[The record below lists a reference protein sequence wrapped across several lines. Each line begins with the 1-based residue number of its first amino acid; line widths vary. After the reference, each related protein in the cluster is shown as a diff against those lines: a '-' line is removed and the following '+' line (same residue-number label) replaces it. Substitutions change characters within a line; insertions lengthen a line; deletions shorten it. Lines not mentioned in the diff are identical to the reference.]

1 MYDPPFKAD
10 VLVVGPLICAACDN
24 VRSSELVNYQG
35 SKATKLCLLC
45 MVSNSSVFVLYFHLY
60 LD

>member
-1 MYDPPFKAD
+1 MYDPLSKAD
-10 VLVVGPLICAACDN
+10 VLVVGPVICAACDN
-24 VRSSELVNYQG
+24 DRSSELVNYQG

-45 MVSNSSVFVLYFHLY
+45 MVSNSSVFVLYFRLY